1 MRLLILSKPNMLL
14 HNRVGQFL
22 SLPAGTSP
30 EHHPA
35 YGYNAIGFDEA
46 ANCWVQDVSA
56 WFDLHSIIF
65 FIPAACRT
73 FNGRKLG
80 CASVSAVAERWNSLH
95 WPLSTILHAASPAAG
110 QNC

>member
-22 SLPAGTSP
+22 SLPAGTYP
-30 EHHPA
+30 EHHTA

-65 FIPAACRT
+65 
-73 FNGRKLG
+73 
-80 CASVSAVAERWNSLH
+80 LH
-95 WPLSTILHAASPAAG
+95 PSRMPHLQRAQAWLCLRLR
-110 QNC
+110 CC